1 MSIRHVVVIIA
12 MVMFIVML
20 SYAIALGVMGP
31 IPPITI
37 RNLSKFYLE
46 NAFNPYNRLQSSMTP
61 EAVTAILW
69 DFRGIDTLFEI
80 SVFYLGIIAVVLLFR
95 DFEVKPRRPVGLSII
110 AKTATKIVV
119 FPILVVAAAV
129 ALHGHLTPGG
139 GFQAGSIAA
148 VSSAIVIV
156 TFSLY
161 TLVRTGVSRNRLIA
175 IRSTGLAGIII
186 TALLLLVIGLVT
198 GSRAFIMQNQ
208 PKPWAPIG
216 LPYSILGVII
226 SGSCLIYNIL
236 DSIAVFAAF
245 TLLFILIALFEED
258 ILRTVEK
265 EKEV

>member
-1 MSIRHVVVIIA
+1 MSIRHVVVVIA

-37 RNLSKFYLE
+37 RKLPKFYLE
-46 NAFNPYNRLQSSMTP
+46 NVFNPYNRLQSSMTP

-69 DFRGIDTLFEI
+69 DYRGLDTLFEV
-80 SVFYLGIIAVVLLFR
+80 SVFYLGVIAVVLLFR
-95 DFEVKPRRPVGLSII
+95 GFEVKPRRPVGLSII
-110 AKTATKIVV
+110 TKTATKIIV

-139 GFQAGSIAA
+139 GFQSGSIAA

-161 TLVRTGVSRNRLIA
+161 TLVKIGVSKSKLIA
-175 IRSTGLAGIII
+175 IRSIGLAGIVV
-186 TALLLLVIGLVT
+186 TALLLLIVGLIT

-208 PKPWAPIG
+208 PKTVTPIG
-216 LPYSILGVII
+216 LPYSILGVIV

-245 TLLFILIALFEED
+245 TLLFILTALFEED
-258 ILRTVEK
+258 IVKIVER
-265 EKEV
+265 EREV